1 MPEESLFPPTLQL
14 PHELAWLLLQPWGPQ
29 PRAARKPSW
38 SPPCAE
44 PLGSVVC
51 PRAWIYSATQKKIKG
66 KGHLVFWG
74 GICSSLV
81 GPLHEASRGC
91 SQHQCPTG
99 PPLSLQLGGECAGGQ
114 NQKPPLC
121 VFLKCL
127 LASLRKGNAT
137 LSRFPLHQG
146 ECWLSSS
153 SLQSPCAAPM
163 TRDLRQGEVWVLL
176 SHPCGSVPF
185 PWARPCPVPQAALS
199 PAVGVSLCLSWAVQ
213 VSSSG
218 TESSDQSP
226 GRGGKNS
233 RITGTA
239 LCPLCRP

>member
-1 MPEESLFPPTLQL
+1 MSWLGCSCSLGDPSPEQPETLLVTSLCRTT
-14 PHELAWLLLQPWGPQ
+14 G
-29 PRAARKPSW
+29 KM
-38 SPPCAE
+38 
-44 PLGSVVC
+44 VC
-51 PRAWIYSATQKKIKG
+51 PRAWIYSATQKKIKV
-66 KGHLVFWG
+66 KGHPVFWG

-99 PPLSLQLGGECAGGQ
+99 PPLSLQLGGERAGGQ

-153 SLQSPCAAPM
+153 SLQSLWAAPWSPCAAP
-163 TRDLRQGEVWVLL
+163 
-176 SHPCGSVPF
+176 
-185 PWARPCPVPQAALS
+185 
-199 PAVGVSLCLSWAVQ
+199 
-213 VSSSG
+213 
-218 TESSDQSP
+218 
-226 GRGGKNS
+226 
-233 RITGTA
+233 
-239 LCPLCRP
+239 

>member
-1 MPEESLFPPTLQL
+1 MMPKGSLFPSTLQL

-29 PRAARKPSW
+29 PRAAKKPSW

-44 PLGSVVC
+44 PLEKWFVPG
-51 PRAWIYSATQKKIKG
+51 PGFILPHRKKIKV

-99 PPLSLQLGGECAGGQ
+99 PPLSLQLGGERAGGQ

-137 LSRFPLHQG
+137 LRRFPLPQG

-153 SLQSPCAAPM
+153 SLQSLWAALWSPCAAP
-163 TRDLRQGEVWVLL
+163 
-176 SHPCGSVPF
+176 
-185 PWARPCPVPQAALS
+185 
-199 PAVGVSLCLSWAVQ
+199 
-213 VSSSG
+213 
-218 TESSDQSP
+218 
-226 GRGGKNS
+226 
-233 RITGTA
+233 
-239 LCPLCRP
+239 